1 MLVKIIKKKVI
12 KILIQNLI
20 NRDRNHKM
28 IFRIS
33 KLKEEMNYKLKMK
46 VWKNKLMINWISKV
60 ILNQSTLLKIKSKMM
75 RV

>member
-1 MLVKIIKKKVI
+1 MLVKITKKKVI
-12 KILIQNLI
+12 KILIRNHI

-60 ILNQSTLLKIKSKMM
+60 ILNQTTLLKIKSKMK

>member
-1 MLVKIIKKKVI
+1 
-12 KILIQNLI
+12 
-20 NRDRNHKM
+20 M

>member
-1 MLVKIIKKKVI
+1 
-12 KILIQNLI
+12 
-20 NRDRNHKM
+20 M

-60 ILNQSTLLKIKSKMM
+60 ILNQTTLLKIKSKMK